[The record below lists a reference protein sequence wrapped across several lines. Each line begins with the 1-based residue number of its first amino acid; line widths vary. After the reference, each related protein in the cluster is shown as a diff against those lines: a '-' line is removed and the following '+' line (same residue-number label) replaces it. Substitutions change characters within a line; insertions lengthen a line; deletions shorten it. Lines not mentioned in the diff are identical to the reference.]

1 MSSRWASGASHPR
14 RADGLLKQSECGAI
28 IAAARG
34 EAMTEC
40 AARTRARRGNVGA
53 AAGRVNGKR
62 CGSDEAAVAPHC
74 ARVERALD

>member
-1 MSSRWASGASHPR
+1 
-14 RADGLLKQSECGAI
+14 
-28 IAAARG
+28 
-34 EAMTEC
+34 MTEC